1 MRKKKGDQQT
11 SKHEEEKTSTRAN
24 TESLATAAATASTQG
39 ENRARRSSL
48 HGINVLIVHTRSH
61 RRRQKRERERERERL
76 IVFYGKQIGK
86 IFGNFLFS
94 SLNSTNFARFLE
106 NSPNFRYEKIEKK
119 NPVHHTIFFSWLKL
133 ASWRFVFSK
142 WLKVFI

>member
-1 MRKKKGDQQT
+1 MG
-11 SKHEEEKTSTRAN
+11 STF
-24 TESLATAAATASTQG
+24 SLF
-39 ENRARRSSL
+39 
-48 HGINVLIVHTRSH
+48 TRV
-61 RRRQKRERERERERL
+61 RIDEGKRERERERERP
-76 IVFYGKQIGK
+76 IVFYGKKIGK
-86 IFGNFLFS
+86 IFGKFLFS

-119 NPVHHTIFFSWLKL
+119 NPVHHRVFFSWLKL